1 MIRNSVKCRVLQT
14 GEAKLPG
21 SSCSSEHVSQAD
33 LSRFVVIAGF
43 ASLYTDSCP
52 SKRIATQNDLRG
64 PSELTDIAS
73 AVAINIAVGHPHA
86 GLLVLWIQFPSIKP
100 KPLFM

>member
-1 MIRNSVKCRVLQT
+1 MQKVLQA

-52 SKRIATQNDLRG
+52 SKRIATQMTFEAHPELSPTLR
-64 PSELTDIAS
+64 S

-86 GLLVLWIQFPSIKP
+86 GALSVMDPVSFDKA
-100 KPLFM
+100 